1 MRFPALAIVVM
12 LCLPTASFTQ
22 TGQKAAPK
30 GAVEREAP
38 EEAANQA
45 PAKGGVAE
53 IADVSPFV
61 APEAAMLRDLDL
73 EASKLRRELQN
84 TELKAAIAAVG
95 KEAAGEGPGQVN
107 RSFPELLGVSSARG
121 RTFAE
126 FLVGDGVIEFK
137 VGDWITPEFKLSRIN
152 ATSVELRDRKGQ
164 ASQMAVGVSRPV
176 QGAMPS
182 AAPVSP
188 AGSRM
193 TVGAPAYPGG
203 AVALPSRPPGG

>member
-1 MRFPALAIVVM
+1 MACLSTTALA
-12 LCLPTASFTQ
+12 Q
-22 TGQKAAPK
+22 TGQKAPPK

-38 EEAANQA
+38 EATTPTNEPKKPDAQ
-45 PAKGGVAE
+45 AE

-61 APEAAMLRDLDL
+61 APEAAMLRELDL
-73 EASKLRRELQN
+73 EASKLRRELAN

-95 KEAAGEGPGQVN
+95 KEASAEGPGQTN

-121 RTFAE
+121 KTHAE
-126 FLVGDGVIEFK
+126 FLVGDGVIEFT

-152 ATSVELRDRKGQ
+152 TTSVELRDRQGR

-176 QGAMPS
+176 QGAMPA
-182 AAPVSP
+182 AAPAG

-193 TVGAPAYPGG
+193 TVRAPAYPGG
-203 AVALPSRPPGG
+203 AVSLPSAPPPPPPE